1 MLLAGFLLA
10 GIGIGFAETESTLV
24 AHLLPDR
31 LRGNGFGVLGLVQSL
46 GDLAYSLVVG
56 LLWVSR
62 AVGFAL
68 RRRLDARG
76 CPGPPQAAARHVR
89 VVLERIAP
97 RRSCRRPTA

>member
-46 GDLAYSLVVG
+46 GDLASSLVVG
-56 LLWVSR
+56 LLWALVSPT
-62 AVGFAL
+62 VGFTYAAAWML
-68 RRRLDARG
+68 AAVLATGLLHTR
-76 CPGPPQAAARHVR
+76 PGPP
-89 VVLERIAP
+89 P
-97 RRSCRRPTA
+97 D